1 MSSRFLLKK
10 KGLLKQKMKLTKG
23 AEQNLEVLAVENL
36 GKKNCCGGSFFNFSL
51 SEHWSVHGS
60 GWQYDQNIHDI

>member
-1 MSSRFLLKK
+1 
-10 KGLLKQKMKLTKG
+10 MKLTKG